1 MLKSAYGSSNRLAFF
16 LSSIVLVVYPEA
28 TKKTGTK
35 HPKAKNISLGHTVW
49 LKITKHN
56 PIAFAMSIYVSL
68 DPFVEKV
75 SNAPL
80 SIVWL

>member
-1 MLKSAYGSSNRLAFF
+1 MYW
-16 LSSIVLVVYPEA
+16 
-28 TKKTGTK
+28 
-35 HPKAKNISLGHTVW
+35 GHTVW
-49 LKITKHN
+49 LKMTKHN